1 MNTLRIV
8 VIVESI
14 LLVVVAGV
22 LMYLLYRM
30 FMGGQ
35 ANDNTDRD
43 DKINGDEFD
52 LFKNLSGGNEVLLKS
67 LDNHYTTELKNAK
80 PFNGKRTTNPRV
92 SSAGVA
98 FSPFARVFEAT
109 DDGSSMYTDIL
120 HNHILTY
127 GKILQ
132 IGDTHYPNLADR
144 GSIPFNSRKNILVH
158 DPIIY
163 TEKQKDK
170 PMYFADL

>member
-1 MNTLRIV
+1 MNTLRII

-35 ANDNTDRD
+35 ANDDRD
-43 DKINGDEFD
+43 DKLTGVEFD
-52 LFKNLSGGNEVLLKS
+52 LFKDLDGGNEFLLKS
-67 LDNHYTTELKNAK
+67 LNNHYTTGLKNATQFK
-80 PFNGKRTTNPRV
+80 GKGTTNPDV

-109 DDGSSMYTDIL
+109 DYGSSMYTDTL

-132 IGDTHYPNLADR
+132 NGDTHYPKLADR

-158 DPIIY
+158 DPTIY
-163 TEKQKDK
+163 TEQQDK
-170 PMYFADL
+170 PMYHADL

>member
-1 MNTLRIV
+1 MNTLRII

-30 FMGGQ
+30 FMRGQ
-35 ANDNTDRD
+35 ANDDRD
-43 DKINGDEFD
+43 DKLTGVEFY
-52 LFKNLSGGNEVLLKS
+52 LYKNASSGNEFLLKS
-67 LDNHYTTELKNAK
+67 LDNHYITGLKNATQFK
-80 PFNGKRTTNPRV
+80 GKRTTNPDV

-98 FSPFARVFEAT
+98 FSPFARVFQTT
-109 DDGSSMYTDIL
+109 DNGSSMYTDIL
-120 HNHILTY
+120 HNHIRTH

-132 IGDTHYPNLADR
+132 NGDTHYPNLADK
-144 GSIPFNSRKNILVH
+144 GSIPFNSRTNIQVH

-163 TEKQKDK
+163 TEQQNK
-170 PMYFADL
+170 PMYHANL